1 MHALSSSFIILF
13 LVIVSGF
20 TSSKISKLSY
30 LIFREKRRNFLHCPD
45 RLVVQEFLFQF
56 NMRCFF
62 QFIEQSINAEK
73 KGNLVKL
80 RVYAIMLIENEDLVC
95 QVSLAQFVLHC
106 GKMPLS
112 YYWLGLYFRWIP
124 RIQRTLPVS
133 KDSRDAIHASGNE
146 VHIRNLIAYLVYWYY
161 Q

>member
-13 LVIVSGF
+13 LVILSGF

-80 RVYAIMLIENEDLVC
+80 VIYAIMLIENEDLVC
-95 QVSLAQFVLHC
+95 QVSLHNFFC
-106 GKMPLS
+106 
-112 YYWLGLYFRWIP
+112 
-124 RIQRTLPVS
+124 
-133 KDSRDAIHASGNE
+133 
-146 VHIRNLIAYLVYWYY
+146 IAERCHFDIIG
-161 Q
+161 